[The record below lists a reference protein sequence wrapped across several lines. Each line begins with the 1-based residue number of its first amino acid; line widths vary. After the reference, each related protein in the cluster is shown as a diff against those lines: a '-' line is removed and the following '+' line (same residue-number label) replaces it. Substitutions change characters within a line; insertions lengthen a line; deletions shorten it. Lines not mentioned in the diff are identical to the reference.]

1 MKLQRNPGVA
11 KEIFLRALAPKIE
24 PFSRMKPGN
33 LIRIHRHDEYGA
45 EERKRFQP
53 CFVGSLNQDG
63 LLESL
68 GSFGPAIVNRCKG
81 AQGLKLLVSLG
92 EDPD

>member
-1 MKLQRNPGVA
+1 M
-11 KEIFLRALAPKIE
+11 E
-24 PFSRMKPGN
+24 PGN
-33 LIRIHRHDEYGA
+33 LIPIHRHDEYGA
-45 EERKRFQP
+45 EERERFQP

-81 AQGLKLLVSLG
+81 AEGLKLLVSLG